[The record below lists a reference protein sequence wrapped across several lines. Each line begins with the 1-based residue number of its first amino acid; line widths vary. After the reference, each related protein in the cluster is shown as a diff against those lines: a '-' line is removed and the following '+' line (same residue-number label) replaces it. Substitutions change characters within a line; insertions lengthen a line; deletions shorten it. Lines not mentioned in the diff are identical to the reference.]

1 MDTYSEIT
9 RFLILV
15 ASLTI
20 SLGLCAQCI
29 KLFRTKSARDFTPL
43 LVASLLFSELA
54 WLNYGL
60 VIQEWPI
67 IASSAFNMVPV
78 MLITVGYC
86 LYRNNGTYYVA
97 VEQSA

>member
-1 MDTYSEIT
+1 METYGEVT
-9 RFLILV
+9 RFLILL

-20 SLGLCAQCI
+20 SLGLCAQCL
-29 KLFRTKSARDFTPL
+29 KMFRTKSAKDFTPL
-43 LVASLLFSELA
+43 LVASLLFSELV

-67 IASSAFNMVPV
+67 IASSGFNVIPV
-78 MLITVGYC
+78 TLITIGYC
-86 LYRNNGTYYVA
+86 LYRSDGTSCTT